1 MMSIIRWLDV
11 CFYYY
16 ALRLFPAFFFVT
28 ESDNPSPLD
37 VGSVEVEE
45 GLRLPFYLFILFIF
59 LFPVV
64 FSMSPGCQG

>member
-1 MMSIIRWLDV
+1 MCPVSLLLAEIVSRV
-11 CFYYY
+11 F
-16 ALRLFPAFFFVT
+16 RT

-45 GLRLPFYLFILFIF
+45 GLRLSFYLFILFIF